1 MGPDDDWQFYWASTQ
16 TCRNLFAVDSGY
28 RMNDFQIINH
38 FSNHYELTR
47 KDLMVKNLKR
57 YRRDL
62 EREGNPLA
70 EKNEQGRYL
79 YLDFIPTTFILPA
92 GTHRSKVL
100 IRVGD
105 NCERMSVVKIAF
117 NSDFFCI
124 TQKLFSKV
132 AAIFP
137 AEDKFQFD
145 IQQISKSRKILL
157 IKPKKHAVSK
167 QMSHIIM
174 DLNHKKFIHK

>member
-100 IRVGD
+100 IRGGN
-105 NCERMSVVKIAF
+105 NCERMSVVESNI
-117 NSDFFCI
+117 FCI
-124 TQKLFSKV
+124 CQKLFSKV
-132 AAIFP
+132 TAIFP
-137 AEDKFQFD
+137 AEDKFQID
-145 IQQISKSRKILL
+145 ILTNIQK
-157 IKPKKHAVSK
+157 
-167 QMSHIIM
+167 
-174 DLNHKKFIHK
+174 

>member
-1 MGPDDDWQFYWASTQ
+1 MYFFKGPDDEWQFYWASTT

-28 RMNDFQIINH
+28 RMNDFQILNH

-70 EKNEQGRYL
+70 EKNEQARYL

-92 GTHRSKVL
+92 GNTNTLFINKRIALNKMFQRNTSK
-100 IRVGD
+100 
-105 NCERMSVVKIAF
+105 F
-117 NSDFFCI
+117 
-124 TQKLFSKV
+124 
-132 AAIFP
+132 AIF
-137 AEDKFQFD
+137 
-145 IQQISKSRKILL
+145 
-157 IKPKKHAVSK
+157 HV
-167 QMSHIIM
+167 
-174 DLNHKKFIHK
+174 

>member
-92 GTHRSKVL
+92 GTHRSKML
-100 IRVGD
+100 ISGGV
-105 NCERMSVVKIAF
+105 NCERTSEIIIAF
-117 NSDFFCI
+117 NSVFFASVRNYS
-124 TQKLFSKV
+124 SK
-132 AAIFP
+132 
-137 AEDKFQFD
+137 
-145 IQQISKSRKILL
+145 
-157 IKPKKHAVSK
+157 
-167 QMSHIIM
+167 
-174 DLNHKKFIHK
+174 

>member
-1 MGPDDDWQFYWASTQ
+1 M
-16 TCRNLFAVDSGY
+16 DSGY

-92 GTHRSKVL
+92 GNDISEINRYCKKSWEKYEIIRMWNEKEIHWRKKSKED
-100 IRVGD
+100 I
-105 NCERMSVVKIAF
+105 
-117 NSDFFCI
+117 CI
-124 TQKLFSKV
+124 
-132 AAIFP
+132 
-137 AEDKFQFD
+137 
-145 IQQISKSRKILL
+145 
-157 IKPKKHAVSK
+157 
-167 QMSHIIM
+167 
-174 DLNHKKFIHK
+174 

>member
-92 GTHRSKVL
+92 GTHRSKIL
-100 IRVGD
+100 IRCGD
-105 NCERMSVVKIAF
+105 NYE
-117 NSDFFCI
+117 NSEKNSYQSEIIFQTDSN
-124 TQKLFSKV
+124 FSKIW
-132 AAIFP
+132 AYPLSNQKSKFFLIF
-137 AEDKFQFD
+137 
-145 IQQISKSRKILL
+145 L
-157 IKPKKHAVSK
+157 K
-167 QMSHIIM
+167 Q
-174 DLNHKKFIHK
+174 

>member
-1 MGPDDDWQFYWASTQ
+1 MLIFELIVGPDDEWQFYWASTQ

-28 RMNDFQIINH
+28 RMNDFQTINH
-38 FSNHYELTR
+38 FPNHYELTR

-92 GTHRSKVL
+92 G
-100 IRVGD
+100 
-105 NCERMSVVKIAF
+105 N
-117 NSDFFCI
+117 
-124 TQKLFSKV
+124 
-132 AAIFP
+132 
-137 AEDKFQFD
+137 
-145 IQQISKSRKILL
+145 
-157 IKPKKHAVSK
+157 
-167 QMSHIIM
+167 
-174 DLNHKKFIHK
+174 